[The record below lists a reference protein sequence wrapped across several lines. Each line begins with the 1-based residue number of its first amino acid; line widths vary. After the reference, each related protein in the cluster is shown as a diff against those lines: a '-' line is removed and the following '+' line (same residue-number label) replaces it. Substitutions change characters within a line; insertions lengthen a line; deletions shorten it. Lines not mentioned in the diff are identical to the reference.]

1 MPCSTTWRERPAL
14 PNSDAMR
21 GALPELTPDLL
32 LHAYRQGVFPMAERR
47 EDARIF
53 WFDPERRGILPMDGV
68 HLSRSLRRKLRAA
81 PFRLSLNADFAGVL
95 RGCADRPETWINA
108 PIAALFTALHD
119 RGAAH
124 SIEVWEGRDLVGGV
138 YGLAIGGA
146 FCGESMFSRRSDASK
161 IALVTLVAHLRRCGF
176 ALFDTQYLTAH
187 LASLGGVEIARAQY
201 HARLAQALGLDADIS
216 RHPLPDAQEVVQ
228 LITQRS

>member
-1 MPCSTTWRERPAL
+1 MHGRP
-14 PNSDAMR
+14 PD
-21 GALPELTPDLL
+21 LTPEILL
-32 LHAYRQGVFPMAERR
+32 QAYRQGVFPMAERQD
-47 EDARIF
+47 DARLF
-53 WFDPERRGILPMDGV
+53 WFDPVWRGILPMDGV
-68 HLSRSLRRKLRAA
+68 HLSRSLRRRLLAA
-81 PFRLSLNADFAGVL
+81 PFRLSLNEDFAGVL

-108 PIAALFTALHD
+108 PITALFTALHA

-124 SIEVWEGRDLVGGV
+124 SIEVWDGPALVGGV

-146 FCGESMFSRRSDASK
+146 FCGESMFSRRKDASK

-187 LASLGGVEIARAQY
+187 LASLGGVEIPRKRY
-201 HARLAQALGLDADIS
+201 HARLAEALKLDADI
-216 RHPLPDAQEVVQ
+216 RACRLPDPQDVVQ